1 MLMNDSYKRLST
13 LLLESGRVGGLSMP
27 SIGKVVYDGKVV
39 YYGDIEEMDAQTTYN
54 VIVMGIRCDKHKL
67 DLYGRLIYALQVRL
81 ARECEQETGSYLLYP
96 SLVRVSQSGVQ
107 AIVGVC
113 SQVVVQS
120 ITGPTEVY
128 YDVQQVCVVD
138 EDTVVDR
145 NMVDALVTAVLQ
157 QGELE

>member
-1 MLMNDSYKRLST
+1 
-13 LLLESGRVGGLSMP
+13 MP
-27 SIGKVVYDGKVV
+27 SIGKVVYSGRVV
-39 YYGDIEEMDAQTTYN
+39 YYGDIEEMDAQTAYN

-81 ARECEQETGSYLLYP
+81 ARECEGETGSYLLYP

-107 AIVGVC
+107 AIVDVC